1 METHFYKPE
10 LLIYNIQVLRA
21 QLDISWFETDVHM
34 GDFILD
40 NSHESYESYK
50 CTFVILYLQMTKIPI
65 ITIADMIRGVH
76 MTPGSNS
83 EISSLTV
90 SASAAIC

>member
-1 METHFYKPE
+1 MPWYD
-10 LLIYNIQVLRA
+10 Y
-21 QLDISWFETDVHM
+21 
-34 GDFILD
+34 G
-40 NSHESYESYK
+40 
-50 CTFVILYLQMTKIPI
+50 TFYLQMTKIPI